1 MKRVVIGLVAVI
13 SLAGCA
19 TFGQLETGLN
29 SLIGQ
34 DLSVA
39 VAQLGFPSAEREV
52 AGMRLVEWGRSN
64 NATFAMPTS
73 STTTGYVQSGNR
85 TANYSAT
92 TMSSTPVTMN
102 FQCHIT
108 LQVDSAN
115 IVRRY
120 QYEGNLGG
128 CQPYIRALKEQAE
141 SANYDPTARRM
152 RGGD

>member
-1 MKRVVIGLVAVI
+1 M

-108 LQVDSAN
+108 LQVDSSN
-115 IVRRY
+115 VVRRY

-141 SANYDPTARRM
+141 SANYDAAARRQ
-152 RGGD
+152 RG